1 MDYFKIRN
9 LFTEHQKKHI
19 MFKQYKNNFKLIY
32 TAIYQIKRWD
42 IEKKVLGTNS
52 LSKFGSQS
60 LLKIYHLVTLTRVF
74 IYLKKYETYT

>member
-9 LFTEHQKKHI
+9 LFIEQQKKHI
-19 MFKQYKNNFKLIY
+19 MFKQYKNNFKLIN

-52 LSKFGSQS
+52 LSKFGSQY
-60 LLKIYHLVTLTRVF
+60 LLKIYHLVTLTRVY

>member
-19 MFKQYKNNFKLIY
+19 MYKQYKNNFKLIY

-52 LSKFGSQS
+52 LSKFGSQN

>member
-1 MDYFKIRN
+1 MDYFKIRI

-52 LSKFGSQS
+52 LSKFGSQN

>member
-9 LFTEHQKKHI
+9 LFIEHQKKHI

-52 LSKFGSQS
+52 LSKFGTQY
-60 LLKIYHLVTLTRVF
+60 LLKIYHLVTLTRVY

>member
-1 MDYFKIRN
+1 MDYFKIRI

-42 IEKKVLGTNS
+42 IEKKYLEQTPCPNS
-52 LSKFGSQS
+52 E
-60 LLKIYHLVTLTRVF
+60 VN
-74 IYLKKYETYT
+74 TY

>member
-1 MDYFKIRN
+1 MLAQQFESIMDYFKIRN

-42 IEKKVLGTNS
+42 IEKKYLEQTLCPNS
-52 LSKFGSQS
+52 EVK
-60 LLKIYHLVTLTRVF
+60 
-74 IYLKKYETYT
+74 TY

>member
-42 IEKKVLGTNS
+42 IEKKKYLEQTLCPNS
-52 LSKFGSQS
+52 E
-60 LLKIYHLVTLTRVF
+60 VN
-74 IYLKKYETYT
+74 TY